1 MAVFRIRKRAKGGF
15 TVVGSLG
22 DNRNLVAREVRTVR
36 DLTEASKAVEEIAKL
51 FDGHRKH
58 TSIGSS

>member
-36 DLTEASKAVEEIAKL
+36 DLTEAAKAVEEIADL

-58 TSIGSS
+58 THIGPG